1 MTMQMS
7 KSQSINGKISKINYD
22 LRYGFINSNKTQ
34 DIFFNEDSICQ
45 ENRVLFSEL
54 NIDQRVNVNVKE
66 TERGLLATSMKLK

>member
-7 KSQSINGKISKINYD
+7 KSQSINCKISKINYD
-22 LRYGFINSNKTQ
+22 LRYGFINSNKFQ

-45 ENRVLFSEL
+45 ENRVLFSDL
-54 NIDQRVNVNVKE
+54 AVDQRVNVDVKE

>member
-7 KSQSINGKISKINYD
+7 KYQSINGKISKINYD

-45 ENRVLFSEL
+45 ENRVLFSDL
-54 NIDQRVNVNVKE
+54 AVDQRVNVDVKE
-66 TERGLLATSMKLK
+66 TERGLLATRVKKI

>member
-7 KSQSINGKISKINYD
+7 KSQNINGKISKINYD

-54 NIDQRVNVNVKE
+54 AVDQSVNMDVKE
-66 TERGLLATSMKLK
+66 TERGLLATNMKLK